1 MDDQDIARM
10 NELRARESLTDN
22 EKAELQRLERLE
34 AGTRDWQPQETP
46 VEREE
51 ATVSQEDRE
60 ADPRVDPMARVA
72 LAVLQAEG
80 HAHAVL
86 NDVNPLIE
94 LRKMVA
100 QRLYDPPVAA
110 PDGAERLVYA
120 VVDAMRQE
128 RAAA

>member
-10 NELRARESLTDN
+10 NELRARETLTDN

-34 AGTRDWQPQETP
+34 AGTRDWQPSETAM
-46 VEREE
+46 EQD
-51 ATVSQEDRE
+51 AAVSQEDRE